1 MPTKK
6 RKPVVR
12 VMRPSYQPSKADLEA
27 DVQIN
32 ANFQELT
39 DAVVRDVT
47 VVYIAPPPKRKKWCK
62 K

>member
-32 ANFQELT
+32 ANFQELPT
-39 DAVVRDVT
+39 
-47 VVYIAPPPKRKKWCK
+47 PW
-62 K
+62 